1 MMITARHRN
10 VAATA
15 AIAIIGLSL
24 VILGWIVLP
33 TQQGLVALAVLV
45 ILGVLPFRKRPPARD
60 ETGRR
65 IRATTIVNSALAVG
79 LVAVPIGVAAVGLT
93 GGRSAAP
100 VIVGV
105 AIAGFGLL
113 VFALYSF
120 VWFAIQRATL
130 AATIAI
136 AVAGVVTAWLALP
149 AILDQLA
156 GRNPF

>member
-33 TQQGLVALAVLV
+33 TQQGLVALTVLV
-45 ILGVLPFRKRPPARD
+45 ILGGLAVWKRPPTRD

-65 IRATTIVNSALAVG
+65 IRATMIVNSALAVG
-79 LVAVPIGVAAVGLT
+79 IVAIPIGLAAVGLL
-93 GGRSAAP
+93 GGQSAAP
-100 VIVGV
+100 LIVG
-105 AIAGFGLL
+105 IGLAGFGLL
-113 VFALYSF
+113 ASSLYSF
-120 VWFAIQRATL
+120 VWVATKRATL
-130 AATIAI
+130 AAVLALSG
-136 AVAGVVTAWLALP
+136 AGVVSAWLALP